1 MTSEILRA
9 GPADA
14 ERLAAM
20 LGRAFEDD
28 PVQAW
33 LFPRDE
39 GRRAKVQV
47 FFDLEVRDILL
58 PRGEVWTSPG
68 RESAAGWM
76 PPGQWK
82 IPMRTMLRHAPA
94 LLRVLGRRTMLAL
107 RGLGQIEARHPREP
121 HWYLAVLG
129 TDPVEQGRGLGSSVL
144 APVLGRCDDEG
155 LGAYLESSKEENLAF
170 YSRHGFEVTEE
181 VQLPNG
187 PPVWLMWRDP
197 QPGRG

>member
-1 MTSEILRA
+1 MTSQILRA

-33 LFPRDE
+33 LFPRAE
-39 GRRAKVQV
+39 GRRARVQV

-58 PRGEVWTSPG
+58 PRGEVWASPG

-76 PPGQWK
+76 PP
-82 IPMRTMLRHAPA
+82 
-94 LLRVLGRRTMLAL
+94 V
-107 RGLGQIEARHPREP
+107 
-121 HWYLAVLG
+121 
-129 TDPVEQGRGLGSSVL
+129 
-144 APVLGRCDDEG
+144 
-155 LGAYLESSKEENLAF
+155 
-170 YSRHGFEVTEE
+170 SRHGFEVTEE
-181 VQLPNG
+181 VQLPGG

-197 QPGRG
+197 QPGHG